1 MRLLN
6 GGGFNSDEGTI
17 TVRTVHTILDLVLVH
32 TILDLVVVQT
42 IQIHVIW
49 ETYITKTQAW
59 WNDISAQVVSLRATR
74 TDL

>member
-17 TVRTVHTILDLVLVH
+17 TVRTVHTILDLVVVH
-32 TILDLVVVQT
+32 T

-49 ETYITKTQAW
+49 ETYITNTQAW